1 MSFPANNSNMPAC
14 LSSRNKDCLGDE
26 CHLTPNSSCS
36 YPVTAFLSHVISLN
50 GTSTLFETF
59 SHASICF
66 WVWNRRTRRL
76 PPELRRN
83 FFPVI
88 WNLPLIVVSRH
99 RVYSSSLSSMT
110 SWPFQLPMQSI
121 YIWCFPGGIA
131 LYLFFWVT
139 ASHSLVDGHHSIRGT
154 HCPHFRVYFWWR
166 APNII
171 INVLPPSWNATPK
184 SEATHVVLPT
194 VTSQYVQTG
203 STDEC

>member
-1 MSFPANNSNMPAC
+1 MSFPWMEQVRCSKHFLMLPFVFEYGTGVP
-14 LSSRNKDCLGDE
+14 GD
-26 CHLTPNSSCS
+26 
-36 YPVTAFLSHVISLN
+36 FRLN
-50 GTSTLFETF
+50 
-59 SHASICF
+59 
-66 WVWNRRTRRL
+66 V
-76 PPELRRN
+76 RRN

-88 WNLPLIVVSRH
+88 WNLLLIVVSRH

-194 VTSQYVQTG
+194 VTSQYVQNG